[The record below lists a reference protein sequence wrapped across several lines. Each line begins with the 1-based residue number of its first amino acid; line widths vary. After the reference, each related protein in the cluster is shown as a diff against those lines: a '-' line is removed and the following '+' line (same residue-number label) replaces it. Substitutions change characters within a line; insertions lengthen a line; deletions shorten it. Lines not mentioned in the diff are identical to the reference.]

1 MKDYMT
7 IYARVKSVKLT
18 LENIKTGKI
27 KIEEHDFLDSLWRTE
42 LEIINPDET
51 QIVKDRIT
59 QHKLS
64 ILNNCYKVGNI
75 YDKKWKI
82 VDTNI
87 CIDFEE
93 RLASERSA
101 DWCLSHMSI
110 PQLISM
116 GVSVVKKG

>member
-7 IYARVKSVKLT
+7 LYARVESVKLT
-18 LENIKTGKI
+18 LESIKTGKI
-27 KIEEHDFLDSLWRTE
+27 KIEEPDFLGSLWRTE

-51 QIVKDRIT
+51 QIVKDRMT

-64 ILNNCYKVGNI
+64 ILNNYYKVGNI
-75 YDKKWKI
+75 YDKKWKV